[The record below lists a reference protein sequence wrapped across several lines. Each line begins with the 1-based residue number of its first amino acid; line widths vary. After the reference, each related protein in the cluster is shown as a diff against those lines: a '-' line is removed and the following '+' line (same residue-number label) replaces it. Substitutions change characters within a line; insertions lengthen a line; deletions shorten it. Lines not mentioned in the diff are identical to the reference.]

1 MLNKLDFDLWANEYD
16 QTVKVSEEND
26 QYPFA
31 GYKEILNTIYNEIMQ
46 KEQSNVL
53 DIGFGT
59 AVITSKLYE
68 NGHQIDGIDF
78 STKMIEIAKQKM
90 PQANLME
97 WDISNG
103 VPHFLRENTYD
114 SILSTYTLH
123 HLTDNEKV
131 MFIKNLLPLLK
142 DKGKLFIGDVAFQ
155 TREQLNTCR
164 IESIDYW
171 DEDEFY
177 FVFKE
182 IASKLSDFC
191 TCEFHP
197 ISQCGGIFVISN

>member
-1 MLNKLDFDLWANEYD
+1 MLNKLGFDLWAGEYD

-59 AVITSKLYE
+59 AVITAKLYE
-68 NGHQIDGIDF
+68 NNHQIDGIDF
-78 STKMIEIAKQKM
+78 STKMIEIAQQKM

-97 WDISNG
+97 WDISKG
-103 VPHFLRENTYD
+103 VPHFLKENTYD
-114 SILSTYTLH
+114 SILSTYALH

-131 MFIKNLLPLLK
+131 IFIKNLLPLLK

-155 TREQLNTCR
+155 TKEQHNACR
-164 IESIDYW
+164 NDSINYW

-177 FVFKE
+177 FIYEE
-182 IASKLSDFC
+182 IAPILKDFC
-191 TCEFHP
+191 ECNFYR
-197 ISQCGGIFVISN
+197 ISHCGGIFVISK